1 MLIYGENFKKFR
13 EALGYNQSNIAAKIE
28 ITPQAIQRVEA
39 GNGNFND
46 EIKAKL
52 IEKFN
57 LNINWLLTGN
67 GEMFLNDKNTF
78 ELKTVEKY
86 SKFQNF
92 ASRFNEL
99 IKKSELD
106 IKTFSGVVDIKLER
120 VAELSVGVKLPTIN
134 EIISLCEC
142 FNITADWLLF
152 GVE

>member
-13 EALGYNQSNIAAKIE
+13 EALGYNQSNIAANIE

-142 FNITADWLLF
+142 FNVTADWLLF